1 MKKMD
6 FLGDALDSGGSDMG
20 SSSRLPR
27 GRRPLAGAG
36 YDGDYELLPADY
48 SELATSFDVQGRN
61 DARGW
66 IELLWSAEK
75 KSSSEAW
82 ISLALSLCL
91 GALIGATAVGNALVC
106 LSVCLVRRL
115 RHPSNHLLV
124 SLAASDLCVALLV
137 MPPAMYLELSG
148 HRWDLGR
155 AACDAWVSVDVASCT
170 ASILNL
176 CMISVDRYLAI
187 TRPLTYGVRR
197 TARRAWACIG
207 AVWLLAA
214 LISVPPLL
222 VLGNE
227 HGTPDTPTCLVCQHL
242 AYQLYATLGA
252 FYIPLA
258 VMLFVYWRIHRAAK
272 KVIEAEHRAR
282 PGPRSRS
289 LRVVLR
295 ERKASI
301 TLGIILT
308 AFTACWLPFF
318 ALALVRPLGGKPLP
332 EVAHSFALWLGY
344 ANSALNPVIY
354 VTFHHDFRRA
364 FRDLLCLRCQT
375 QPTGSS
381 TTGGGSSSGTVRQL
395 LGSRD
400 NHLNSLA

>member
-1 MKKMD
+1 
-6 FLGDALDSGGSDMG
+6 
-20 SSSRLPR
+20 
-27 GRRPLAGAG
+27 
-36 YDGDYELLPADY
+36 
-48 SELATSFDVQGRN
+48 
-61 DARGW
+61 
-66 IELLWSAEK
+66 
-75 KSSSEAW
+75 
-82 ISLALSLCL
+82 
-91 GALIGATAVGNALVC
+91 
-106 LSVCLVRRL
+106 
-115 RHPSNHLLV
+115 
-124 SLAASDLCVALLV
+124 
-137 MPPAMYLELSG
+137 MPPALHLELTG

-227 HGTPDTPTCLVCQHL
+227 HGTPTMPTCLVCQHL

-252 FYIPLA
+252 FYIPLF
-258 VMLFVYWRIHRAAK
+258 VMLSMYWRIHTAAK
-272 KVIEAEHRAR
+272 KVVEAEHRAR
-282 PGPRSRS
+282 PGPRTRS
-289 LRVVLR
+289 LRVAVR

-332 EVAHSFALWLGY
+332 ELAHSLALWLGY
-344 ANSALNPVIY
+344 TNSALNPVIY

-364 FRDLLCLRCQT
+364 FRDLLCLRC
-375 QPTGSS
+375 GRR
-381 TTGGGSSSGTVRQL
+381 GINNGAIVGGSANGPAQIFGRRSN
-395 LGSRD
+395 
-400 NHLNSLA
+400 NHRSWA

>member
-1 MKKMD
+1 MERD
-6 FLGDALDSGGSDMG
+6 
-20 SSSRLPR
+20 
-27 GRRPLAGAG
+27 
-36 YDGDYELLPADY
+36 
-48 SELATSFDVQGRN
+48 ATSLVCPELHFERRRWMRTLMLRRCEPRSLNEGRGITA
-61 DARGW
+61 DRYIKRGK
-66 IELLWSAEK
+66 LLSTATVYIVATVCTTPTTTTWSV
-75 KSSSEAW
+75 
-82 ISLALSLCL
+82 LALGLCL
-91 GALIGATAVGNALVC
+91 GALIVATAVGNAFVC

-137 MPPAMYLELSG
+137 MPPALHLEITG
-148 HRWDLGR
+148 RRWDLGP
-155 AACDAWVSVDVASCT
+155 AACDVWVSVDVASCT

-207 AVWLLAA
+207 AVWLLAG

-227 HGTPDTPTCLVCQHL
+227 HGTAENPKCFVCQNL
-242 AYQLYATLGA
+242 AYQL
-252 FYIPLA
+252 
-258 VMLFVYWRIHRAAK
+258 
-272 KVIEAEHRAR
+272 KVVEAEHRAR
-282 PGPRSRS
+282 PGPRTRS
-289 LRVVLR
+289 LRVAVR

-318 ALALVRPLGGKPLP
+318 AFALVRPLGGEPLP
-332 EVAHSFALWLGY
+332 ELAHSLALWLGY

-364 FRDLLCLRCQT
+364 FRDLLCLRWGGRG
-375 QPTGSS
+375 TGKRKVLGRGVNEG
-381 TTGGGSSSGTVRQL
+381 TGAL
-395 LGSRD
+395 LCVGHN
-400 NHLNSLA
+400 NHASWT

>member
-1 MKKMD
+1 MQESPSYWIWP
-6 FLGDALDSGGSDMG
+6 GH
-20 SSSRLPR
+20 
-27 GRRPLAGAG
+27 
-36 YDGDYELLPADY
+36 Y
-48 SELATSFDVQGRN
+48 SELWQP
-61 DARGW
+61 
-66 IELLWSAEK
+66 SAP
-75 KSSSEAW
+75 STVTT
-82 ISLALSLCL
+82 LSVLVLGLGL
-91 GALIGATAVGNALVC
+91 GALIVATAVGNAFVC

-137 MPPAMYLELSG
+137 MPPALHLEITG
-148 HRWDLGR
+148 RRWDLGP

-176 CMISVDRYLAI
+176 CMISIDRYLAI

-207 AVWLLAA
+207 AVWLLAG

-227 HGTPDTPTCLVCQHL
+227 HGTVENPKCLVCQNL

-252 FYIPLA
+252 FYIPLV
-258 VMLFVYWRIHRAAK
+258 VMLSMYWRIHTAAK
-272 KVIEAEHRAR
+272 KVVEAEHRAR
-282 PGPRSRS
+282 PGPRTRS
-289 LRVVLR
+289 LRVAVR

-318 ALALVRPLGGKPLP
+318 AFALVRPLGGEPLP
-332 EVAHSFALWLGY
+332 ELAHSFALWLGY

-364 FRDLLCLRCQT
+364 FRDLLCLRCGRRG
-375 QPTGSS
+375 TGKRKVLGRSANEV
-381 TTGGGSSSGTVRQL
+381 TGAL
-395 LGSRD
+395 LCVGNN
-400 NHLNSLA
+400 NHASWA

>member
-1 MKKMD
+1 
-6 FLGDALDSGGSDMG
+6 
-20 SSSRLPR
+20 
-27 GRRPLAGAG
+27 
-36 YDGDYELLPADY
+36 
-48 SELATSFDVQGRN
+48 
-61 DARGW
+61 
-66 IELLWSAEK
+66 
-75 KSSSEAW
+75 
-82 ISLALSLCL
+82 
-91 GALIGATAVGNALVC
+91 
-106 LSVCLVRRL
+106 
-115 RHPSNHLLV
+115 
-124 SLAASDLCVALLV
+124 
-137 MPPAMYLELSG
+137 MPPALHLELTG

-207 AVWLLAA
+207 AVWLLSA

-227 HGTPDTPTCLVCQHL
+227 HGTPDKPTCLVCQHL

-252 FYIPLA
+252 FYIPLV
-258 VMLFVYWRIHRAAK
+258 VMLSMYWQIHKAAK
-272 KVIEAEHRAR
+272 RVVEAEHRAR
-282 PGPRSRS
+282 PGPRTRS
-289 LRVVLR
+289 LRVAVR

-318 ALALVRPLGGKPLP
+318 ALALVRPLGGTPLP
-332 EVAHSFALWLGY
+332 EFAHSFALWLGY

-364 FRDLLCLRCQT
+364 FRDLLCLRC
-375 QPTGSS
+375 GRR
-381 TTGGGSSSGTVRQL
+381 SSGTVGMVGGSGSGRGGQL
-395 LGSRD
+395 LGRRN
-400 NHLNSLA
+400 NHNHSWP

>member
-1 MKKMD
+1 MKVRCVVD
-6 FLGDALDSGGSDMG
+6 DQAATRPFTVDAGICQFGQSDH
-20 SSSRLPR
+20 
-27 GRRPLAGAG
+27 GARS
-36 YDGDYELLPADY
+36 L
-48 SELATSFDVQGRN
+48 SET
-61 DARGW
+61 
-66 IELLWSAEK
+66 
-75 KSSSEAW
+75 SEAGVAV
-82 ISLALSLCL
+82 SALALALCL
-91 GALIGATAVGNALVC
+91 GALIGVTAIGNALVC

-137 MPPAMYLELSG
+137 MPPALHLELTG

-227 HGTPDTPTCLVCQHL
+227 HGTTERPTCLVCQHL

-252 FYIPLA
+252 FYIPLL
-258 VMLFVYWRIHRAAK
+258 VMLSMYWRIHRAAK
-272 KVIEAEHRAR
+272 RVVEAEHRAR
-282 PGPRSRS
+282 PGPRTRS
-289 LRVVLR
+289 LRLAVR

-318 ALALVRPLGGKPLP
+318 ALALVRPLGGTPLP
-332 EVAHSFALWLGY
+332 DAAHSFALWLGY

-364 FRDLLCLRCQT
+364 FRDLLCLRCA
-375 QPTGSS
+375 GS
-381 TTGGGSSSGTVRQL
+381 GSAL
-395 LGSRD
+395 LGRRTQQWP
-400 NHLNSLA
+400 

>member
-1 MKKMD
+1 MHNDYYSTLRDHCIHTIYKIY
-6 FLGDALDSGGSDMG
+6 GASNSGEAHPPAVSAPWTAACRDPA
-20 SSSRLPR
+20 SRLS
-27 GRRPLAGAG
+27 G
-36 YDGDYELLPADY
+36 
-48 SELATSFDVQGRN
+48 
-61 DARGW
+61 
-66 IELLWSAEK
+66 
-75 KSSSEAW
+75 
-82 ISLALSLCL
+82 LALALCL

-137 MPPAMYLELSG
+137 MPPAMHLELTG
-148 HRWDLGR
+148 HRWYLGPT
-155 AACDAWVSVDVASCT
+155 ACDAWVSVDVASCT
-170 ASILNL
+170 ASIPQ
-176 CMISVDRYLAI
+176 
-187 TRPLTYGVRR
+187 PLHDLRGPVPGHHETPDL
-197 TARRAWACIG
+197 RAWACIG
-207 AVWLLAA
+207 AVWILSG

-227 HGTPDTPTCLVCQHL
+227 HGTPEMPTCLVCQHL

-252 FYIPLA
+252 FYIPLV
-258 VMLFVYWRIHRAAK
+258 VMLSMYWRIHRAAK
-272 KVIEAEHRAR
+272 KVVEAEHRAR
-282 PGPRSRS
+282 PGPRTRS
-289 LRVVLR
+289 LRVAVR

-332 EVAHSFALWLGY
+332 EWAHSFALWLGY

-364 FRDLLCLRCQT
+364 FRDLLCLRCD
-375 QPTGSS
+375 GRD
-381 TTGGGSSSGTVRQL
+381 SSSSAVEIGSGNGEGGKL
-395 LGSRD
+395 LGMKNKNIRTWT
-400 NHLNSLA
+400 

>member
-1 MKKMD
+1 SRTSVSCL
-6 FLGDALDSGGSDMG
+6 FVSSGVSGG
-20 SSSRLPR
+20 L
-27 GRRPLAGAG
+27 
-36 YDGDYELLPADY
+36 
-48 SELATSFDVQGRN
+48 
-61 DARGW
+61 
-66 IELLWSAEK
+66 AEK
-75 KSSSEAW
+75 QQLGEEGGGALSGVA
-82 ISLALSLCL
+82 LALCL
-91 GALIGATAVGNALVC
+91 SALIVATAVGNALVC

-137 MPPAMYLELSG
+137 MPPALHLELTG

-155 AACDAWVSVDVASCT
+155 AACDAWVSMDVASCT

-227 HGTPDTPTCLVCQHL
+227 HGSAERPTCLVCQHL

-252 FYIPLA
+252 FYIPLL
-258 VMLFVYWRIHRAAK
+258 VMLAMYWQIHQAAK
-272 KVIEAEHRAR
+272 RVVEAEHRAR
-282 PGPRSRS
+282 PGPRTRS
-289 LRVVLR
+289 LRLALR

-318 ALALVRPLGGKPLP
+318 ALALIAPLGGNPLS
-332 EVAHSFALWLGY
+332 ETVHSFALWLGY
-344 ANSALNPVIY
+344 ANSALNPIIY
-354 VTFHHDFRRA
+354 VTFHHDFRKA
-364 FRDLLCLRCQT
+364 FRDLLCLRC
-375 QPTGSS
+375 SR
-381 TTGGGSSSGTVRQL
+381 GTAV
-395 LGSRD
+395 LGSTSPWTLSSP
-400 NHLNSLA
+400 NGLPAPGTP

>member
-1 MKKMD
+1 MGHYQEDKDLPIIVKLGRFKDKSKILSAGSKLKGTD
-6 FLGDALDSGGSDMG
+6 FSMREDYSARLQKRRADS
-20 SSSRLPR
+20 
-27 GRRPLAGAG
+27 
-36 YDGDYELLPADY
+36 PATL
-48 SELATSFDVQGRN
+48 SELA
-61 DARGW
+61 
-66 IELLWSAEK
+66 
-75 KSSSEAW
+75 
-82 ISLALSLCL
+82 LALCL
-91 GALIGATAVGNALVC
+91 GALIGATAVGNSLVC

-137 MPPAMYLELSG
+137 MPPAMHLELTG

-207 AVWLLAA
+207 AVWLLSA

-227 HGTPDTPTCLVCQHL
+227 HGTADKPTCLVCQHL

-252 FYIPLA
+252 FYIPLV
-258 VMLFVYWRIHRAAK
+258 VMLTMYWQIHKAAK
-272 KVIEAEHRAR
+272 KVVEAEHRAR
-282 PGPRSRS
+282 PGPRTRS
-289 LRVVLR
+289 LRVAVR

-318 ALALVRPLGGKPLP
+318 ALALGPSLSTMWEAQFRVCWNGWGKREWRGRTTLGAKEQQPPL
-332 EVAHSFALWLGY
+332 VALTL
-344 ANSALNPVIY
+344 VD
-354 VTFHHDFRRA
+354 VTWRHAR
-364 FRDLLCLRCQT
+364 LQ
-375 QPTGSS
+375 G
-381 TTGGGSSSGTVRQL
+381 
-395 LGSRD
+395 
-400 NHLNSLA
+400 